1 MQEQKWY
8 RVEAEEAAKT
18 LNSDLVRG
26 LSAEEVERRLR
37 EFGPNALKEPP
48 PHSILSMFFDQ
59 LKEVLVLILIVAA
72 VISGALGEWAD
83 SIVIM
88 VIVVLNAC
96 LGVYQEHKAE
106 QALENEYFEQ
116 NKLKQG
122 QISPC

>member
-8 RVEAEEAAKT
+8 RMEAGEAAKT
-18 LNSDLVRG
+18 LNADLVQG
-26 LSAEEVERRLR
+26 LSATEAERRLG
-37 EFGPNALKEPP
+37 EYGPNALKEPP
-48 PHSILSMFFDQ
+48 PHSILSMFLDQ

-106 QALENEYFEQ
+106 KALMV
-116 NKLKQG
+116 KR
-122 QISPC
+122 